1 VIPKKLS
8 DEIKRWM
15 DEKRYGSLQINFQDG
30 KIVNVNMVQSMK
42 VDAIGIILGT
52 TNVIATQS
60 LTLTEPQSL

>member
-1 VIPKKLS
+1 MIPKKLS

-42 VDAIGIILGT
+42 VDSIGIIIGT
-52 TNVIATQS
+52 TNVLATQS